1 MIKKVLY
8 FFLLY
13 FILIS
18 CKKHTFEKRD
28 FFAEKL
34 ISQSKVYIGTPYG
47 SGGTTSNSMDCS
59 GFIYRTFLDL
69 NQNIPRVA
77 YQQAAAFDEVGRE
90 KLKAGDLLYFVVASN
105 KIDHTGLVV
114 EVKGPKEINFIH
126 ASTMKGVRIDN
137 LYSNYWMPKF
147 VKATRPVYRKS
158 KT

>member
-1 MIKKVLY
+1 MRKNVLY
-8 FFLLY
+8 FILGYFL
-13 FILIS
+13 LIS
-18 CKKHTFEKRD
+18 CKKQPFEKRD

-34 ISQSKVYIGTPYG
+34 ISQSKTYIGTPYG
-47 SGGTTSNSMDCS
+47 SGGTTSSSMDCS

-69 NQNIPRVA
+69 NQTIPRIA

-90 KLKAGDLLYFVVASN
+90 KLRAGDLLYFVISSN

-126 ASTMKGVRIDN
+126 ASSMKGVRIDN

-147 VKATRPVYRKS
+147 VKATRPIYK
-158 KT
+158 KN